1 MPKMKFRITLDI
13 EYNPDDPYDFL
24 GELQWNAD
32 RFENEIN
39 NYVCR
44 GKADTRLECEQV
56 SEY

>member
-1 MPKMKFRITLDI
+1 MKFRVTLDI
-13 EYNPDDPYDFL
+13 EYDPDDPQDFL

-44 GKADTRLECEQV
+44 GKADTRLECKQV

>member
-1 MPKMKFRITLDI
+1 MKFRVTLDI
-13 EYNPDDPYDFL
+13 EYDPDDPQDFL

-39 NYVCR
+39 TYVCR
-44 GKADTRLECEQV
+44 SKADTRLEVKQT

>member
-1 MPKMKFRITLDI
+1 MKFKVTLEI
-13 EYNPDDPYDFL
+13 EYNPDNHYDFL
-24 GELQWNAD
+24 DELQWNAE

-39 NYVCR
+39 NCVCR